1 MRTLMTLAASGAA
14 LAFANPASAAIIVTP
29 SPGAVQPAEN
39 VLTNTSMTALTVM
52 GNTNQTNTAVSVQ
65 STNTETLTTTAS
77 NGQARFESTD
87 GSLDMARIF
96 LTAGG
101 TFTSAEFNLFNALGS
116 TSSVSIIVNGVAQSF
131 ALGNGQNFFGIQAT
145 GGDRIS
151 TIAFDT
157 NGTGVADLRQLRVG
171 GVSTVAA
178 VPEPGT
184 WAMMLLGFGGIGV
197 AMRRS
202 RRRSPARIMQM
213 A

>member
-1 MRTLMTLAASGAA
+1 MKTLMTLAAAGAA
-14 LAFANPASAAIIVTP
+14 LAIATTASAAITVTP

-39 VLTNTSMTALTVM
+39 VLTNTNMTNTTVI

-65 STNTETLTTTAS
+65 STNGETLTTTAS

-96 LTAGG
+96 LTGGG

-116 TSSVSIIVNGVAQSF
+116 TNSVSIIVNGVAQSF

-145 GGDRIS
+145 GTDRIS

-171 GVSTVAA
+171 GVGSSVGA

-184 WAMMLLGFGGIGV
+184 WAMMLLGFGGMGV
-197 AMRRS
+197 AMRR
-202 RRRSPARIMQM
+202 RRRTSLLAQ
-213 A
+213 AA

>member
-1 MRTLMTLAASGAA
+1 MRKVMFGALVLTA
-14 LAFANPASAAIIVTP
+14 IADPASAAIIVTP

-52 GNTNQTNTAVSVQ
+52 GNTNQTNTSVSVQ
-65 STNTETLTTTAS
+65 STNGETLTTTAS
-77 NGQARFESTD
+77 NGQARFEATD

-96 LTAGG
+96 LTGGG

-145 GGDRIS
+145 GADRIS

-171 GVSTVAA
+171 GVSTIAA